1 MQEVISQ
8 VVLPI
13 VLAGIMLAM
22 GLSLT
27 LNDFKRVFLHPKA
40 TLLGLILQL
49 ILLPS
54 IALIIAY
61 SFALSSIASSGLL
74 LLALCPGGATSNL
87 FSYLAKGNVALSVT
101 LTAIT
106 SILIPFS
113 LPIVF
118 STYLEFIGRD
128 QQVFLLPFVIVMK
141 KLFIVTVIP
150 ILIGMLLRY
159 HFTKTIINHEKAIK
173 LIATSTMLIVIILLL
188 LTNMTMV
195 QEMATINGIAVLSLC
210 CFSLLITYAVSAIML
225 NSTKDAKTI
234 AIEVGVQNAGTAMM
248 VAFTIMNQ
256 PQLAVIPLMYG
267 LLMNIPA
274 FIFVWWVQKI
284 EE

>member
-8 VVLPI
+8 MVLPI
-13 VLAGIMLAM
+13 VLAAIMLAM

-49 ILLPS
+49 VLLPI
-54 IALIIAY
+54 IALIVAY
-61 SFALSSIASSGLL
+61 SLSLSPIASSGLL

-106 SILIPFS
+106 SIFIPFS
-113 LPIVF
+113 LPIIF
-118 STYLEFIGRD
+118 SIYLEFVGRD
-128 QQVFLLPFVIVMK
+128 QQVFVLPFVIVIK
-141 KLFIVTVIP
+141 KLFVVTVIP
-150 ILIGMLLRY
+150 ILAGMLLRH
-159 HFTKTIINHEKAIK
+159 HFTKTVMNYEKMIK
-173 LIATSTMLIVIILLL
+173 LVAAGTMFIVVILLL
-188 LTNMTMV
+188 LTNKTV
-195 QEMATINGIAVLSLC
+195 VLGMATINGIAVLSLC
-210 CFSLLITYAVSAIML
+210 CFSVLITYGISTMML
-225 NSTKDAKTI
+225 NNAKDVKTI

-248 VAFTIMNQ
+248 VAFTIINQ
-256 PQLAVIPLMYG
+256 PQLAIIPLMYG

-274 FIFVWWVQKI
+274 FIFVWWVQKK
-284 EE
+284 

>member
-8 VVLPI
+8 MVLPI
-13 VLAGIMLAM
+13 VLAAIMLAM

-49 ILLPS
+49 VLLPI
-54 IALIIAY
+54 IALIVAY
-61 SFALSSIASSGLL
+61 SFSLSPIASSGLL

-87 FSYLAKGNVALSVT
+87 FSYLAKGDVALSVT

-106 SILIPFS
+106 SIFIPFS
-113 LPIVF
+113 LPIIF
-118 STYLEFIGRD
+118 SIYLEFVGRD
-128 QQVFLLPFVIVMK
+128 QQVFVLPLVVAIK
-141 KLFIVTVIP
+141 KLFVVTVMP
-150 ILIGMLLRY
+150 ILAGMLLRY
-159 HFTKTIINHEKAIK
+159 RFKKTILHYEKIIK
-173 LIATSTMLIVIILLL
+173 RVAASTMLTIVILLL
-188 LTNMTMV
+188 LTNMKV
-195 QEMATINGIAVLSLC
+195 VLEMATVNGIAVLSLC
-210 CFSLLITYAVSAIML
+210 CFSLLITYGISTMILTSAKNI
-225 NSTKDAKTI
+225 KTI

-248 VAFTIMNQ
+248 VAFTIINQ

-274 FIFVWWVQKI
+274 FIFVWWVQRK
-284 EE
+284 